1 MELSVY
7 SSRLKL
13 QNPQQALQLPFATIP
28 TITFSSSRAVMGD
41 FANGFFNRLVA
52 ILLSFVVI
60 AINLFFVVSLVQEAE
75 LSAGYIAL
83 VGELKTFISIIA
95 KWINKRT
102 VSVVFGIAYIAFNA
116 YLVLHMCSTLGFGRL
131 EKLHFVKKYVLHTA
145 WGSP

>member
-1 MELSVY
+1 
-7 SSRLKL
+7 
-13 QNPQQALQLPFATIP
+13 
-28 TITFSSSRAVMGD
+28 MGD

-95 KWINKRT
+95 K
-102 VSVVFGIAYIAFNA
+102 
-116 YLVLHMCSTLGFGRL
+116 
-131 EKLHFVKKYVLHTA
+131 
-145 WGSP
+145 